1 MSERGNAEFLNDIC
15 ESIRRIV
22 IYTSGM
28 DYEAFLEDT
37 KTQDAVVRNLEVL
50 GEAAKN
56 ISGALKVKYPKLP
69 WKDLAG
75 VRDKLI
81 HHYFGVNLEV
91 VWYIITDDL
100 PPLKDEVK
108 LILESGKNINPKFGV
123 EGVKELIE
131 DYETLKKG

>member
-22 IYTSGM
+22 TYTNGM
-28 DYEAFLEDT
+28 DYEAFLSDT

-81 HHYFGVNLEV
+81 HHYFGVNLEI
-91 VWYIITDDL
+91 VWCIVTDDL
-100 PPLKDEVK
+100 PPLKDEIK